1 MLRFFLK
8 SKIHRACITDANPDY
23 KGSIT
28 IDSEL
33 MELAG
38 LLPYEQVTI
47 SNHQNGERLE
57 TYVIPG
63 DRGSRVIC
71 LNGPAARKGM
81 KGDRIVIF
89 SYCMLSED
97 EIEGFK
103 PKILYLDDNNNPL

>member
-47 SNHQNGERLE
+47 SNYQNGERLE

-63 DRGSRVIC
+63 EWGSRVIC

-97 EIEGFK
+97 EIKGFT
-103 PKILYLDDNNNPL
+103 PKILYVDEGNNPL

>member
-8 SKIHRACITDANPDY
+8 SKIHKATITDANPDY
-23 KGSIT
+23 VGSIT

-38 LLPYEQVTI
+38 LLPYEQVAI
-47 SNHQNGERLE
+47 SNYSNGERLE
-57 TYVIPG
+57 TYVIPAK
-63 DRGSRVIC
+63 RGSRIIC

-81 KGDRIVIF
+81 KGDKIVVF
-89 SYCMLSED
+89 SYCMLSEE

-103 PKILYLDDNNNPL
+103 PKIIYVDDLNNPV